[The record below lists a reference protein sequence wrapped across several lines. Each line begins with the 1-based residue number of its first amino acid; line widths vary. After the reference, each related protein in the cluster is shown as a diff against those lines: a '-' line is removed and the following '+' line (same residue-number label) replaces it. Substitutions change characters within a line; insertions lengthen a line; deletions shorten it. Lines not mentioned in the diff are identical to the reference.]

1 MIDKQQVL
9 SVVRMKGLVVP
20 SDLVREFHA
29 DTFIMGAVLSDLVH
43 DKTVAVTTVK
53 IGGSPVYYAIENK
66 EKLVDL
72 YKYLNEK
79 DKSTYMLLHDKR
91 VLLDAT
97 QSPLVR
103 VSLRNMKDYAKP
115 IEVTAAGETKLFW
128 KWYLATEQEVQ
139 EGLRTLF
146 SQEQTPIAP
155 TPIQTV
161 VSPSEQSSISDSIPS
176 QISLEQKPVKKQRK
190 PTVRRESSSV
200 QPQQLPLSASSLVI
214 PSDDPF
220 AQQVAQFFGQ
230 KQSTLIRFSVVKKG
244 EIDCV
249 VDVPGTFG
257 VVRYLCKAK
266 NKKKYT
272 EGELATVFVA
282 GQLEKLPALFLT
294 TGELSQKLFDKIQIT
309 YPNMKVIQLSEA
321 KV

>member
-79 DKSTYMLLHDKR
+79 DKATYMLLCDKR
-91 VLLDAT
+91 VLLDAA

-139 EGLRTLF
+139 DGLRTLF
-146 SQEQTPIAP
+146 SQQQTPIAAAP
-155 TPIQTV
+155 VQAI
-161 VSPSEQSSISDSIPS
+161 VSPTQ
-176 QISLEQKPVKKQRK
+176 PVKKQRK
-190 PTVRRESSSV
+190 PATLKESSTV
-200 QPQQLPLSASSLVI
+200 KPQQLQLSASSLVI
-214 PSDDPF
+214 PLDDPF
-220 AQQVAQFFGQ
+220 AQQVAQFFEQ
-230 KQSTLIRFSVVKKG
+230 KKSTLIRFSVVKKG

-249 VDVPGTFG
+249 VDVPGAFG
-257 VVRYLCKAK
+257 AVRYLCKAK

-282 GQLEKLPALFLT
+282 GQLEKLPVLFLT
-294 TGELSQKLFDKIQIT
+294 TGELSQKLFDRIQLT